1 MNNVPMRIEWES
13 DLNTKAQVEGYDSAV
28 VANGRSFVV
37 DKLLYS

>member
-1 MNNVPMRIEWES
+1 MNNVPMRIDWES
-13 DLNTKAQVEGYDSAV
+13 DLNTKAQVEGYDSAF